1 MSKKKPSVS
10 QNDVNKSIHECI
22 EGLAD
27 ALDLASASRDILMK
41 LLKFEGN
48 RIDTLENKVDL
59 LIMDKANEIE
69 AEAEKRMD
77 IIGQNGN
84 DGEHYNLDGSV

>member
-1 MSKKKPSVS
+1 MKKETIVS
-10 QNDVNKSIHECI
+10 QNDVNKSIFECMK
-22 EGLAD
+22 GLSDSMKTA
-27 ALDLASASRDILMK
+27 AKSRDILLN
-41 LLKFEGN
+41 LLQFEGH
-48 RIDTLENKVDL
+48 RIDALAKKIDILMTSRADEL
-59 LIMDKANEIE
+59 E

>member
-1 MSKKKPSVS
+1 MTQQEEIKALC
-10 QNDVNKSIHECI
+10 ECV
-22 EGLAD
+22 EGLTD
-27 ALDLASASRDILMK
+27 AMKTASKSRDILRNV
-41 LLKFEGN
+41 LQFEGH
-48 RIDTLENKVDL
+48 RIDALAAKIDMLIVDR
-59 LIMDKANEIE
+59 ANELE

>member
-1 MSKKKPSVS
+1 MNKEEPSVS

-22 EGLAD
+22 GGLAD
-27 ALDLASASRDILMK
+27 ALDTASESRNVLMK
-41 LLKFEGN
+41 LIKFYGD

-59 LIMDKANEIE
+59 LIMDRANELE
-69 AEAEKRMD
+69 AKAERRMD

>member
-1 MSKKKPSVS
+1 MTQQEEIKALC
-10 QNDVNKSIHECI
+10 ECV
-22 EGLAD
+22 EGLTD
-27 ALDLASASRDILMK
+27 AMKTASKSRDIL
-41 LLKFEGN
+41 LNVLQFEGH
-48 RIDTLENKVDL
+48 RIDALANKIDIL
-59 LIMDKANEIE
+59 MKSKEDEDE

>member
-27 ALDLASASRDILMK
+27 ALDIASESREILMK
-41 LLKFEGN
+41 LIKFYGN
-48 RIDTLENKVDL
+48 RIDSLENK
-59 LIMDKANEIE
+59 MDILMTSRANEIE

>member
-1 MSKKKPSVS
+1 MTQQEEIKALGKCV
-10 QNDVNKSIHECI
+10 
-22 EGLAD
+22 EGLTD
-27 ALDLASASRDILMK
+27 AMKTASKSRDILLNLMQ
-41 LLKFEGN
+41 FESH
-48 RIDTLENKVDL
+48 RIDALAAKIDMLIVDR
-59 LIMDKANEIE
+59 ANELE

>member
-1 MSKKKPSVS
+1 MTQQEEIKALC
-10 QNDVNKSIHECI
+10 ECV
-22 EGLAD
+22 EGLTEAMEQ
-27 ALDLASASRDILMK
+27 AAKSRDIL
-41 LLKFEGN
+41 LNVLQFEGH
-48 RIDTLENKVDL
+48 RIDALAAKIDL
-59 LIMDKANEIE
+59 LMISRADELE

>member
-48 RIDTLENKVDL
+48 RIDSLENK
-59 LIMDKANEIE
+59 MDILMTSRADEIE